1 MEERDVLA
9 AGDGHA
15 LNADGGDGAGGEE
28 LEVVAD
34 LTLWSYTSFMEMT
47 LTPEV
52 ERRLELRL
60 REGRWKTASEV
71 LETAL
76 DFLDGM
82 EDVIVLNR
90 KELDAKIQEGL
101 DSADRGELYTEEE
114 VRAHLAE
121 VRAQL
126 DR

>member
-1 MEERDVLA
+1 
-9 AGDGHA
+9 
-15 LNADGGDGAGGEE
+15 
-28 LEVVAD
+28 
-34 LTLWSYTSFMEMT
+34 MEMT

-82 EDVIVLNR
+82 DDVIVLDR

-101 DSADRGELYTEEE
+101 DSADRGDLYTEEE
-114 VRAHLAE
+114 VRAHLAA

-126 DR
+126 DL

>member
-1 MEERDVLA
+1 
-9 AGDGHA
+9 
-15 LNADGGDGAGGEE
+15 
-28 LEVVAD
+28 
-34 LTLWSYTSFMEMT
+34 MEMT

-52 ERRLELRL
+52 ERRLEIRL
-60 REGRWKTASEV
+60 REGRWKSASEV

-82 EDVIVLNR
+82 EDVIVLNS

-121 VRAQL
+121 VRARL